1 MYTPVG
7 DAMIHRTRRENKSR
21 KNDDSDGDNSEKMET
36 IALRQQAMAFA
47 FDKSSNRAPE
57 GEKKMVGNK
66 EGEGEKKRKEKWEMM
81 VRR

>member
-21 KNDDSDGDNSEKMET
+21 EKNDSDGDNSEKMET

-57 GEKKMVGNK
+57 GEKKWSEIK
-66 EGEGEKKRKEKWEMM
+66 REKGRRKEKKNG
-81 VRR
+81 R